1 MCTLAHVFE
10 AAVLSTVLISSI
22 RDIAERMHPSRA
34 LYAQFP
40 LELFLGKPRDAAFQ
54 HRVLQAA
61 LALLEQLT
69 VWAGRLLR
77 VKFRRPSISSFRS
90 PTVKAGIKLG
100 LTPRCCR

>member
-22 RDIAERMHPSRA
+22 RDIAERMHPPRA
-34 LYAQFP
+34 LYAEFP
-40 LELFLGKPRDAAFQ
+40 LGLFLGKLRDAAFQ
-54 HRVLQAA
+54 HRVPQAA

-77 VKFRRPSISSFRS
+77 VRFRLPSISSSRS
-90 PTVKAGIKLG
+90 PPVKPGIELD
-100 LTPRCCR
+100 LPPRCCR